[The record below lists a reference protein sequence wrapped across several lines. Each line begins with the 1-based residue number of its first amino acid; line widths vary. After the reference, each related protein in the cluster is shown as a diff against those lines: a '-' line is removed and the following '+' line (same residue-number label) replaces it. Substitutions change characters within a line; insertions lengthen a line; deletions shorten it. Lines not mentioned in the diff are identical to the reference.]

1 MVLGRAVLHASYD
14 VVRRGENPPRCVQ
27 GVACACVTGPSALTE
42 ASEAAAAAAAN
53 LIGPILLVIA
63 CRSQSRLVRE
73 INTVLDVE
81 FMRL

>member
-1 MVLGRAVLHASYD
+1 MQFCTRCAMAARGWKRGASTAF
-14 VVRRGENPPRCVQ
+14 RGCV
-27 GVACACVTGPSALTE
+27 CVTGPFALTE
-42 ASEAAAAAAAN
+42 AGEAAAAN

-63 CRSQSRLVRE
+63 CRSQSRLVGE